1 MIRFESDRDVDQIDL
16 KSDQVKGLV
25 YLLHYLAGR
34 AGGRYFSDE
43 APMHQHLDW
52 VSAVA
57 PRAFSVTSLNYEQIN
72 ELLVLVDESRISR
85 AFFEFFFR
93 PRTPES
99 PISLE
104 EFKEGV
110 KRFRGF
116 AMLCYGNFRYPFR
129 RLREMADVEEIKAA
143 LLPWTK
149 ETEDLVADLGEGRP
163 VSISCDENSML
174 GEEQT
179 RFLGYIVRADIE
191 EDLKSRPKD
200 RTAAERAQQLQARIK
215 SLEKKGRRNSAAYM
229 SSDYLDVYFATSM
242 RNDWEF
248 RETYKF
254 IREVLENPDLIG
266 MQLRYFDPTQAY
278 MDGVLE
284 KGILEALMLKRAR
297 CTVYLVQ
304 EADTLG
310 KDSELA
316 ATLAQGKLVV
326 AYVRALEGED
336 LRRHRDA
343 LRGYPV
349 AYYQKR
355 IYTLLAEDFFAR
367 PKNRLRVCEKAEQL
381 GVTLREDEIQSRA
394 IEISGIAGQT
404 RRKETYRVLGGPEE
418 EKESIRMFLERV
430 QDAPDFIAALDAVAF
445 DRRAETIAK
454 QHPLAMQV
462 NLQTGVANGV
472 LVVRDGPTCAKL
484 LKAMLTNELKFYIDP
499 KEDNVKGEVVRWGTL
514 LREAISGST
523 FRYVTDDPLLSNAF
537 WNFYLRKKESFS
549 GRRRVQKE
557 ATNGEEAKL
566 HEGGPSQASAGGAAE
581 AR

>member
-1 MIRFESDRDVDQIDL
+1 MIRFRSDRDVDQVDL
-16 KSDQVKGLV
+16 SADQAKGLV

-34 AGGRYFSDE
+34 GGRYFSDE
-43 APMHQHLDW
+43 EPLHQHLAW
-52 VSAVA
+52 VLGVA
-57 PRAFSVTSLNYEQIN
+57 PRASLVASLNYEQLN

-93 PRTPES
+93 PKTPEA
-99 PISLE
+99 PISLG

-163 VSISCDENSML
+163 VSISYGENSEL
-174 GEEQT
+174 REEET

-215 SLEKKGRRNSAAYM
+215 SLEKNGRRNSAAYL

-242 RNDWEF
+242 RHDWEF
-248 RETYKF
+248 RETYRF
-254 IREVLENPDLIG
+254 LREVLNSPELRDMG
-266 MQLRYFDPTQAY
+266 LRYFDPTQAY

-284 KGILEALMLKRAR
+284 KGLLEALMLKRAR
-297 CTVYLVQ
+297 CTVYLAQ

-316 ATLAQGKLVV
+316 ATLAQGKPVM
-326 AYVRALEGED
+326 AYVRALEGEG
-336 LRRHRDA
+336 LRRYRDA

-355 IYTLLAEDFFAR
+355 IYTLVAEDFFAR
-367 PKNRLRVCEKAEQL
+367 PKNRQKVREKAEQL
-381 GVTLREDEIQSRA
+381 GVALRDDEIQSRA
-394 IEISGIAGQT
+394 IEILKSAGQT
-404 RRKETYRVLGGPEE
+404 RSEEVYRVLGGPDEE
-418 EKESIRMFLERV
+418 EKSIRTFLKRV
-430 QDAPDFIAALDAVAF
+430 QDAPDLMAAMDAVAF

-462 NLQTGVANGV
+462 HLQTGVANGV
-472 LVVRDGPTCAKL
+472 LVVRDALTCAKL
-484 LKAMLTNELKFYIDP
+484 LKAILTNDLEFYIEP
-499 KEDNVKGEVVRWGTL
+499 REDNLEGEVVRWGTL
-514 LREAISGST
+514 LKEAISGST
-523 FRYVTDDPLLSNAF
+523 FRYVTDNPLLSNAF
-537 WNFYLRKKESFS
+537 WNFYLRQEESFS
-549 GRRRVQKE
+549 RRRRVQKE